1 MKKSVSPKLSGVVL
15 WSRARLCRNLAGHRF
30 ITIPEVDKKSE
41 AAFSGAAALQAYA
54 DNAKK
59 YCAVFRKI
67 EDAVCDIAAIRR
79 LRLKPLTDVP
89 NWKMIEY
96 FERGV
101 ITENLRNSQNN
112 EYSGILTGVGTAV
125 HGFVNECHHLVLQ
138 DIRQGFQLNKA
149 WREVDAL
156 DDLFS
161 ARLKF
166 AWSKSFGY
174 LLPDSEC
181 CGTGLQLTVKV
192 HLPALAH
199 LDELKQIS
207 NACLAAGLVMEAD
220 MPKEPLLEGFG
231 QMLSISNNMSVTE
244 SEDSVLKKLHRMVSD
259 LTAQEVQ
266 ARERALNDPVSRRGL
281 YNKISCS
288 LAMLRSAFIMT
299 RPELFEYV
307 SWLRLGVQAG
317 LVKGITVARLD
328 RLHREM
334 WASNFLGHFRG
345 TAADALEYVSYTRA
359 NALRERLSGVKL
371 TFR

>member
-1 MKKSVSPKLSGVVL
+1 MKRSVSPRSSGVVL

-30 ITIPEVDKKSE
+30 ITTREVEKKIE
-41 AAFSGAAALQAYA
+41 ADFSGAVALPVSA
-54 DNAKK
+54 DNSKK
-59 YCAVFRKI
+59 DCAVFRKI
-67 EDAVCDIAAIRR
+67 DDAVRDIAAIHR

-89 NWKMIEY
+89 DWKMIEY

-101 ITENLRNSQNN
+101 ITENLRNSKSN
-112 EYSGILTGVGTAV
+112 EYSGVLTCAGTAV
-125 HGFVNECHHLVLQ
+125 HGFVNERHHLVLQ
-138 DIRQGFQLNKA
+138 DIRQGFQLDKA

-161 ARLKF
+161 TRLKF
-166 AWSKSFGY
+166 AWSRSFGY

-181 CGTGLQLTVKV
+181 CGTGLQLTVRV

-207 NACLAAGLVMEAD
+207 NACLAAGLLMESD
-220 MPKEPLLEGFG
+220 MPEDPLVEGFG

-244 SEDSVLKKLHRMVSD
+244 SEEAVLEKLRRMVRD
-259 LTAQEVQ
+259 LAAQEVQ
-266 ARERALNDPVSRRGL
+266 ARERVLGDPGSRRGL

-307 SWLRLGVQAG
+307 SWLRLGVQIG
-317 LVKGITVARLD
+317 LVKGLTVARLD

-334 WASNFLGHFRG
+334 WASSFLGRFRG
-345 TAADALEYVSYTRA
+345 TAAEAIEYVSCARA